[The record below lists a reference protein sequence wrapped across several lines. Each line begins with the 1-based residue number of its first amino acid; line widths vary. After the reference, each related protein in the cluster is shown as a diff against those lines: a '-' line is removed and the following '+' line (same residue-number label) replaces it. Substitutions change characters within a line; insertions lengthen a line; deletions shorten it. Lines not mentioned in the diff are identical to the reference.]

1 MGDTQVMNKVCYY
14 TFPRRA
20 SHALRPV
27 LVRLK
32 DPEKKI
38 APVLQVSLHKR

>member
-1 MGDTQVMNKVCYY
+1 MLCGFELYPRWVPL

-27 LVRLK
+27 LARPK
-32 DPEKKI
+32 DPEKK
-38 APVLQVSLHKR
+38 